1 MNIDLFSFI
10 FGAVIMLALVIVLD
24 KLYATFWGSRK
35 VRSLSKE
42 VRRLRGLIR
51 RKDKLIEKSLKEMNK
66 EEL

>member
-1 MNIDLFSFI
+1 MSIDFFSFI
-10 FGAVIMLALVIVLD
+10 FGAIIMLALVIVLD

-35 VRSLSKE
+35 VRSLTKE
-42 VRRLRGLIR
+42 VRRLRAIIR